1 MEWIA
6 ALKKLLGED
15 IISSDSD
22 VLKNYASDYTEDF
35 VFLPHAVATP
45 RTTAQVSTILS
56 FCNEHNIPVTPRGA
70 GTGLSGGSLPV
81 MGGVSLSMGTFQQD
95 TGDRRAKFSS
105 NGGMWRGKM
114 RHFNKL
120 LKKKACSILPILP
133 VKEVAFWV
141 AILRTAAAVPK
152 H

>member
-45 RTTAQVSTILS
+45 RTTAEVSAVLA
-56 FCNEHNIPVTPRGA
+56 FCNEHKIPVTPRGA
-70 GTGLSGGSLPV
+70 GTGLSGGALPHL
-81 MGGVSLSMGTFQQD
+81 GGVLLST
-95 TGDRRAKFSS
+95 DRL
-105 NGGMWRGKM
+105 NTILKM
-114 RHFNKL
+114 EYRR
-120 LKKKACSILPILP
+120 PY
-133 VKEVAFWV
+133 
-141 AILRTAAAVPK
+141 R
-152 H
+152 

>member
-45 RTTAQVSTILS
+45 RTTAQVSDVLA
-56 FCNEHNIPVTPRGA
+56 FCNEHNIGITSTAPQCSWDQTCYPIA
-70 GTGLSGGSLPV
+70 HPLSRVPYNQA
-81 MGGVSLSMGTFQQD
+81 T
-95 TGDRRAKFSS
+95 
-105 NGGMWRGKM
+105 
-114 RHFNKL
+114 
-120 LKKKACSILPILP
+120 SIS
-133 VKEVAFWV
+133 
-141 AILRTAAAVPK
+141 
-152 H
+152 HY

>member
-81 MGGVSLSMGTFQQD
+81 MGGVSLSME
-95 TGDRRAKFSS
+95 
-105 NGGMWRGKM
+105 
-114 RHFNKL
+114 HFNK
-120 LKKKACSILPILP
+120 ILEIDEQNFQATVECGVVNEAFQQA
-133 VKEVAFWV
+133 VKEKGLFYPPDPASKGSCFLGG
-141 AILRTAAAVPK
+141 ILRTAAAVPK